1 MNTTTTITIL
11 GIWLFVVSIIIS
23 STTCAIIKISGIDQ
37 NHRAPSIG
45 PGPGGQ
51 PLLVDT
57 SGIQSSATVSGIN
70 NIRLLLEKNWTF
82 IFLWLLKRN
91 LWISDL
97 GGIISKYAWSK
108 TIFINAK
115 ILILQ
120 DKKII
125 FAFTK
130 ILWSEDT

>member
-1 MNTTTTITIL
+1 MNTTTTTIL

-37 NHRAPSIG
+37 HRRAPSIG

-70 NIRLLLEKNWTF
+70 NIRLTLEKDWTF
-82 IFLWLLKRN
+82 IFFIIIEKKFMNIRLGRN
-91 LWISDL
+91 HL
-97 GGIISKYAWSK
+97 
-108 TIFINAK
+108 
-115 ILILQ
+115 
-120 DKKII
+120 
-125 FAFTK
+125 
-130 ILWSEDT
+130 